1 MTSSSHHR
9 RTRIVATLGPAS
21 SSPEM
26 IRSLAEAGV
35 NVFRLNFSH
44 GAHEDHGERHAA
56 IRAAETKVGRPL
68 AILADLQGP
77 KLRVGVFENGPVI
90 LEEGKP
96 FRLDL
101 DKTPGNV
108 NRVCLPHPEIIS
120 AAKPGSHLLL
130 DDGKLKLRV
139 INVLAG
145 ALETE
150 VVIGGKLSER
160 KGVNVPDVT
169 LPIPALTEKDR
180 KDFDFA
186 LSLGVDF
193 IALSFVQ
200 RPEDVEEAREIAK
213 GRAAIVTKL
222 EKPQAMEDL
231 ERIVRL
237 SDAIMVARGDLGV
250 ELPPEEVP
258 VAQKRAIAEA
268 RRQCR
273 PVIVATQ
280 MLESMI
286 ESPTPTRAEVSDVSN
301 AVYDGADAVMLSA
314 ESAAGRY
321 PIEAVSIMAR
331 IASRVEQDV
340 EWRLR
345 MDRARPKPEGTVQDA
360 IVQAAWQVSTALS
373 AKTIGVRTQ
382 GGGGALRMARERP
395 HCPILAVTPHQ
406 EVARRLCVVWGVF
419 PQVVEKEHIAQSIEE
434 LAEPTAAMARSMQ
447 LCRVG
452 DHVIVLAGLPYGVA
466 GSTNTLRIITA

>member
-26 IRSLAEAGV
+26 ILSLAQAGV

-56 IRAAETKVGRPL
+56 IRAAEEKVGHPL

-101 DKTPGNV
+101 DRTPGTIS
-108 NRVCLPHPEIIS
+108 RVCLPHPEIIS
-120 AAKPGSHLLL
+120 AAKAGSHLLL

-139 INVLAG
+139 VNVG
-145 ALETE
+145 EGFLET
-150 VVIGGKLSER
+150 VVIVGGKLSER

-180 KDFDFA
+180 RDFDFA

-193 IALSFVQ
+193 VALSFVQ
-200 RPEDVEEAREIAK
+200 RPEDVREAREIAA

-222 EKPQAMEDL
+222 EKPQAMDDL
-231 ERIVRL
+231 AAIVHL

-268 RRQCR
+268 RKQCR

-314 ESAAGRY
+314 ESAAGKY
-321 PIEAVSIMAR
+321 PLEAVSMMVR
-331 IASRVEQDV
+331 IAERVEQDH
-340 EWRLR
+340 EWRIR
-345 MDRARPKPEGTVQDA
+345 MDRLRPVPDETVQCA
-360 IVQAAWQVSTALS
+360 IVQAAWQVSSTLHAGAIAS
-373 AKTIGVRTQ
+373 HTRS
-382 GGGGALRMARERP
+382 GGGAMRMARERP
-395 HCPILAVTPHQ
+395 HCPIIALTP
-406 EVARRLCVVWGVF
+406 ELDVARRLCVVWGTF
-419 PQVVEKEHIAQSIEE
+419 PHVVDREQTAHGIEDLAGPAAE
-434 LAEPTAAMARSMQ
+434 LARSMGF
-447 LCRVG
+447 CKTGDRVL
-452 DHVIVLAGLPYGVA
+452 VLAGLPYGHS
-466 GSTNTLRIITA
+466 GSTNTLRVVTA